1 MKNTI
6 AGVDLA
12 KNVIQVCLIKN
23 NKVISNEEL
32 TSEQFMIWLLNAKP
46 ITVIFEACAMSDYWK
61 QEALKRGHNSHT
73 CSPFID
79 HSHQRRET

>member
-12 KNVIQVCLIKN
+12 KNVIQVCLVNK

-32 TSEQFMIWLLNAKP
+32 TPQQFMIWLLNAKP
-46 ITVIFEACAMSDYWK
+46 ATIVFEACAMSNYWK
-61 QEALKRGHNSHT
+61 QEEQGLGMMLG
-73 CSPFID
+73 
-79 HSHQRRET
+79 

>member
-1 MKNTI
+1 MQSTI

-32 TSEQFMIWLLNAKP
+32 TSEQFMI
-46 ITVIFEACAMSDYWK
+46 
-61 QEALKRGHNSHT
+61 
-73 CSPFID
+73 
-79 HSHQRRET
+79 